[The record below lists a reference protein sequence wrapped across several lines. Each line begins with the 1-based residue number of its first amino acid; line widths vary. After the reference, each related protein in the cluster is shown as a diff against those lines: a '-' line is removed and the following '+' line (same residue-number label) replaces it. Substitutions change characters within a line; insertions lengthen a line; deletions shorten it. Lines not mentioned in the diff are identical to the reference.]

1 MPKPSGYQS
10 LHLTVKVE
18 PPRIGPEA
26 ESASPVTKDAVEEAT
41 TAGPSVELQFR
52 TQREHPPL
60 MTSVLHASLQY
71 SRDNYIGADWK
82 RQYCWS

>member
-18 PPRIGPEA
+18 PPRIDSEA
-26 ESASPVTKDAVEEAT
+26 QSASPVATDAVEEAA

-52 TQREHPPL
+52 TQRENPL
-60 MTSVLHASLQY
+60 TSMTLVNENRSLFV
-71 SRDNYIGADWK
+71 
-82 RQYCWS
+82 